1 MDILIVDSDADFSR
15 QLKINLRNIGRKCD
29 LLECCERASGAA
41 LRKSY
46 KLLIINIENTGDQCS
61 QFIERFSQARNT
73 PVIVVSRNA
82 ELDTKIH
89 HLKVGAVDYVV
100 KPVDFEELI
109 ARVDLQ
115 LRKRI
120 STSVV
125 TSKLIFDDLTIH
137 LSDSSVERGG
147 RNINLTP
154 QEFAT
159 LLCLARRQ
167 GQAVSRQ
174 TLFEHVW
181 GSAKPPQANLVNV
194 AVRRLRRK
202 IDDAF
207 EKKFLHTVH
216 GIGYL
221 AGYRD

>member
-1 MDILIVDSDADFSR
+1 MDILIVDRDAAFSR
-15 QLKINLRNIGRKCD
+15 RLKNNLLSIGKKSD
-29 LLECCERASGAA
+29 LFECCERASGPA
-41 LRKSY
+41 LRKNY
-46 KLLIINIENTGDQCS
+46 HLLIVNIENTGDQCS
-61 QFIERFSQARNT
+61 RFIEKFSQARST
-73 PVIVVSRNA
+73 PVIVVSRNS

-89 HLKVGAVDYVV
+89 HLKIGAVDYLV
-100 KPVDFEELI
+100 KPVNFEELI

-120 STSVV
+120 STSAF

-137 LSDSSVERGG
+137 LSDSSVQRGG
-147 RNINLTP
+147 RNINLTK

-181 GSAKPPQANLVNV
+181 GSATSPQANLVNV
-194 AVRRLRRK
+194 AMRRLRRK